1 MEQQQEPQFS
11 REESAY
17 RISCLIG
24 RISRMHYNCVNE
36 QLQPLGL
43 TNLTSTHLINILR
56 HPGMSQNELA
66 GLLSVS
72 KVMVSKTLK
81 QLEQDGLITRTP
93 DEEDKRLVHLYVTP
107 KGEEMAH
114 RSIAIQR
121 EVTCEAASSLSE
133 KECIQGEKKLQEVLE
148 RLSTLHDKSR

>member
-81 QLEQDGLITRTP
+81 QLEQDGLIRRVVYP
-93 DEEDKRLVHLYVTP
+93 QIPP
-107 KGEEMAH
+107 KVEYSLTQRGKSLMTVLDALCTWGEEN
-114 RSIAIQR
+114 RNWQT
-121 EVTCEAASSLSE
+121 EE
-133 KECIQGEKKLQEVLE
+133 G
-148 RLSTLHDKSR
+148 